1 MGCLSAPIQKA
12 GDRGSLA
19 RASGD
24 YCIVVAHNPETGVT
38 RIKLPSG
45 SKKVCY
51 FALYLHPCGMTS
63 CRVLVNPS
71 HLPLHRTLPLICCHS
86 VSSATIKQ
94 LRKQLSRAGVQN
106 VRCIVALNGRCSC
119 LWTARRL

>member
-1 MGCLSAPIQKA
+1 MPEARPTVVVLHEHLLHVCAFELVGDASNAGQLQKA

-45 SKKVCY
+45 SKKVREKRKD
-51 FALYLHPCGMTS
+51 LKTGK
-63 CRVLVNPS
+63 PS
-71 HLPLHRTLPLICCHS
+71 T
-86 VSSATIKQ
+86 
-94 LRKQLSRAGVQN
+94 RAAMAQARGKPA
-106 VRCIVALNGRCSC
+106 VAAGAGRR
-119 LWTARRL
+119 RRLVTDTLLGKH